1 VRAALSQLKNPATG
15 DDMLSGGHVQSLD
28 VDDAGLVRFQFVLRP
43 EDPGSLVRDVRS
55 AIEPI
60 EGVTKVK
67 IDVKLPSA
75 PTAGAT
81 PAAGGHTHAAH
92 TKTLKPGS
100 VPAPTP
106 DGAMIDGIRHV
117 VAVSSGK
124 GGVGKSTVSA
134 NLAAALVNMGK
145 KVGLLDADV
154 YGPDIPMMF
163 GEKRK
168 PKVSGDKGSEKIVPL
183 DAHGVKLMSIGFLLD
198 EEQPAIMR
206 GPLVS
211 GILKQFL
218 EQVEWGELD
227 YLIVDMPP
235 GTGDAQL
242 SLVQIVN
249 LDGAVMVTTPQEVS
263 TGDVRRAVRM
273 FERVRTRI
281 LGVVENMS
289 GFKCPHCDGDID
301 IFGHGGGAHLAE
313 TMSIPFLGGI
323 PLDPR
328 VRIAGDA
335 GTPTMFAT
343 AESPAADAFR
353 AIAERVVEAVEHADA
368 SAHAH

>member
-1 VRAALSQLKNPATG
+1 MSEQLLKRVRDALSQLKNPATG
-15 DDMLSGGHVQSLD
+15 SDMLTGGHVQGLE
-28 VDDAGLVRFQFVLRP
+28 VDKDGLVRFQFVLRP
-43 EDPGSLVRDVRS
+43 EDPGSLVREAR
-55 AIEPI
+55 AALEPI
-60 EGVTKVK
+60 DGVTKVK

-75 PTAGAT
+75 P
-81 PAAGGHTHAAH
+81 AAPQGGHAH
-92 TKTLKPGS
+92 HGKPLKPGS
-100 VPAPTP
+100 IPAPTP
-106 DGAMIDGIRHV
+106 DGALIDGIQHV
-117 VAVSSGK
+117 VAISSGK
-124 GGVGKSTVSA
+124 GGVGKSTVAA
-134 NLAAALVNMGK
+134 NVAAALAASGQR
-145 KVGLLDADV
+145 VGLLDADI
-154 YGPDIPMMF
+154 YGPDIPLMF

-168 PKVSGDKGSEKIVPL
+168 PRVSGEKGAEKIIPL
-183 DAHGVKLMSIGFLLD
+183 ESHGVKLMSIGFLLD

-289 GFKCPHCDGDID
+289 SFACPHCSGAID
-301 IFGHGGGAHLAE
+301 VFGHGGGEQLAHDME
-313 TMSIPFLGGI
+313 VPFIGAI

-328 VRIAGDA
+328 VRQAGDA
-335 GTPTMFAT
+335 GRPTTVAT
-343 AESPAADAFR
+343 ADSPAAAAFR
-353 AIAERVVEAVEHADA
+353 AIADSIRQQVESAVPAG
-368 SAHAH
+368 S